1 MLGPMFTRPS
11 ELGPGS
17 CPLPARGSSARGAA
31 LAALVGALALGAAP
45 ARATVMVP
53 MTLEELT
60 ADAVLV
66 VRGRVVGRDAA
77 WDRAHERIY
86 TTARLVV
93 TETVLDRQKSD
104 EREVLVRSLGGE
116 VGEIGMKVA
125 GSPQLGIGE
134 DVLLFLRVDPAEP
147 STFAVVGM
155 NQGRFDVRP
164 GPDGQLVARAS
175 LEGIALAQR
184 GGDGVLR
191 VAGKDADPR
200 ALPYTELK
208 ARVRAASS
216 APTPAVGAPAPATP
230 AAPKA
235 TPAVAPSR

>member
-1 MLGPMFTRPS
+1 MLKPMVTRLSHPG
-11 ELGPGS
+11 LGS
-17 CPLPARGSSARGAA
+17 RPLAAAA
-31 LAALVGALALGAAP
+31 LAAALVVGAAP
-45 ARATVMVP
+45 AHATVMVP
-53 MTLEELT
+53 MTLDELT

-93 TETVLDRQKSD
+93 TETVLDRRQAD
-104 EREVLVRSLGGE
+104 DREILVRSLGGE
-116 VGEIGMKVA
+116 VGEVGMKVA

-155 NQGRFDVRP
+155 NQGRFDVRA
-164 GPDGQLVARAS
+164 GADGQLVARAT

-191 VAGKDADPR
+191 VAGRDADPR
-200 ALPYTELK
+200 AWPYAELK

-216 APTPAVGAPAPATP
+216 APGTPAVGAPAQAPAQS
-230 AAPKA
+230 PKA
-235 TPAVAPSR
+235 PPAVAPSR